1 MLVTHDQDRRDRI
14 WVTRFATVGTYFTA
28 NDDGDGVIL
37 HVEPGFT
44 AYTPQFEAIKDDV
57 REAVIAEIAG
67 RLNIAPDD
75 VFRQSM
81 AALRA
86 VADPDLPS
94 EYRYARRSKNR
105 SYPRQF

>member
-1 MLVTHDQDRRDRI
+1 MLLTHDQDRPDRI
-14 WVTRFATVGTYFTA
+14 WVTQFATVGTYFTA
-28 NDDGDGVIL
+28 NDEGDGVIL

-44 AYTPQFEAIKDDV
+44 AYPPHFEAIKDDV
-57 REAVIAEIAG
+57 RDAVIAEIAA
-67 RLNIAPDD
+67 RLNISPDD
-75 VFRQSM
+75 VLRQSM

-105 SYPRQF
+105 AYPRSF